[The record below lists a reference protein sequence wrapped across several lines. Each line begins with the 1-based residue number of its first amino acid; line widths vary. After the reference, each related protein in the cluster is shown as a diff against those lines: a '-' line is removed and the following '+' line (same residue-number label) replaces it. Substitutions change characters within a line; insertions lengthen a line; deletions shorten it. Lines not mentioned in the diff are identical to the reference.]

1 VTGDR
6 VTASSELR
14 KIRVTRRLMARISL
28 EYAPEARP
36 KRRRRHR
43 RRRRRAECADVCT
56 LGIVGELAR
65 NRTMEIDKGG
75 HIRD

>member
-14 KIRVTRRLMARISL
+14 KVRVTRRLMARISL

-36 KRRRRHR
+36 KRRH
-43 RRRRRAECADVCT
+43 RRRAECADVCT
-56 LGIVGELAR
+56 LGIMGELAR